1 MSFFLSY
8 LIISFKKGWFLFFQG
23 GMKAVIWTDVFQGVV
38 MLAGLTTIIVV
49 GTVKVGS
56 LSAVFHTAY
65 KGHRL
70 DVE

>member
-1 MSFFLSY
+1 MMLNYTDLLFL
-8 LIISFKKGWFLFFQG
+8 QG

-38 MLAGLTTIIVV
+38 MLAGMTTIIVV

-56 LSAVFHTAY
+56 LGQVFDLAK

-70 DVE
+70 DIE